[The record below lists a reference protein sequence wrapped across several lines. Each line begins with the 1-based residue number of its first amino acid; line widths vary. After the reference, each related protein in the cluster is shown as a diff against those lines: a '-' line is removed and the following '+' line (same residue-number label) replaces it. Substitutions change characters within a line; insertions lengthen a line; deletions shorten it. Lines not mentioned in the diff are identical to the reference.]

1 MRPAIPI
8 PTGFP
13 WDEFREIAAELLSGK
28 DGSVLQYGPTRGY
41 RPLLESILG
50 VLDARG
56 ITADL
61 SEVMT
66 TSGSQQ
72 GLDLTAR
79 VLIAPGDVVLVEV
92 PTYTGAIAAFRNAQ
106 CRLVGVK
113 QDADGI
119 NLEDLDSIVHARAR
133 RRRAGQPAVSRAELP
148 ESGGHSAQ
156 PREARAA
163 ARWAERRNILIIEDD
178 PYGELYFEDVAT
190 AAETR
195 PLKAD
200 DRDGRVIYL
209 STFSKTLAPG
219 FRVAWVAAPAPIV
232 ERFDTAKQ
240 SMDLMCGILD
250 QRVVHQSIVRGVL
263 ERQAAPLRKLYRQR
277 RDVMEQTLR
286 EQFGDRL
293 SWISRRAASSS
304 GRTAGG
310 LRVRGAARE
319 GDGAGRHLRHRQRVL
334 RRWQRPRPHS
344 PVVLLAVTRAHSRGR
359 EAPGDGDAT
368 RDDGGRDHEDN
379 LNHEG
384 HEGHEQEILR
394 VLRGLSRC
402 HGRIRSLSKRRP
414 GNSSEN
420 GTIGRFGEQH
430 RGWRQAE

>member
-1 MRPAIPI
+1 MISYDKYLSPLGRNLHESVLRKMGQVMASRPGDLISFAAGYPD
-8 PTGFP
+8 PVGFP
-13 WDEFREIAAELLSGK
+13 WDEFREIATELLSGT

-41 RPLLESILG
+41 RPLLESIIG
-50 VLDARG
+50 VLDVRG

-72 GLDLTAR
+72 GLDLVAR

-119 NLEDLDSIVHARAR
+119 NLEDLDAACLRERAAGSRVNLLYLVPNFQNPAGILLSLDKRAR
-133 RRRAGQPAVSRAELP
+133 LLD
-148 ESGGHSAQ
+148 
-156 PREARAA
+156 
-163 ARWAERRNILIIEDD
+163 WAERRDILIVEDD

-190 AAETR
+190 VEETR

-200 DRDGRVIYL
+200 DRGGRVIYL

-219 FRVAWVAAPAPIV
+219 FRVAWVAAPAAIV

-263 ERQAAPLRKLYRQR
+263 ARQAAPLRQLYRVR
-277 RDVMEQTLR
+277 RDVMEEALSGSLGGRLTWIAPKGGFFLWATLPEGYDCEALLAR
-286 EQFGDRL
+286 ALEQGVIFVIGSAFCVDGSGHDRVRL
-293 SWISRRAASSS
+293 SFSWPSPERI
-304 GRTAGG
+304 
-310 LRVRGAARE
+310 RE
-319 GDGAGRHLRHRQRVL
+319 GA
-334 RRWQRPRPHS
+334 RR
-344 PVVLLAVTRAHSRGR
+344 LAIAM
-359 EAPGDGDAT
+359 
-368 RDDGGRDHEDN
+368 
-379 LNHEG
+379 
-384 HEGHEQEILR
+384 
-394 VLRGLSRC
+394 
-402 HGRIRSLSKRRP
+402 
-414 GNSSEN
+414 
-420 GTIGRFGEQH
+420 
-430 RGWRQAE
+430 QAELAAERV

>member
-1 MRPAIPI
+1 MTSYDSFLSPLGRNLHESVLRRMGQVIASRTGDLISFAAGYPD

-13 WDEFREIAAELLSGK
+13 WDDFRDIAAELLSGK

-119 NLEDLDSIVHARAR
+119 NLEDLDATCVRERAGGARVNLLYLVPNFQNPAGILLSLEKRAR
-133 RRRAGQPAVSRAELP
+133 LLA
-148 ESGGHSAQ
+148 
-156 PREARAA
+156 
-163 ARWAERRNILIIEDD
+163 WAERRNILIIEDD

-263 ERQAAPLRKLYRQR
+263 ERQAAPLRKLYRMR
-277 RDVMEQTLR
+277 RDVMEHTLR
-286 EQFGDRL
+286 AQFGDRL
-293 SWISRRAASSS
+293 TWIPPKGGFFLWAKLPDGYECEALLAKAMEQGVLFVIGNAFCVDGSGHDRIRLSFSWPSPERI
-304 GRTAGG
+304 
-310 LRVRGAARE
+310 RE
-319 GDGAGRHLRHRQRVL
+319 GA
-334 RRWQRPRPHS
+334 RR
-344 PVVLLAVTRAHSRGR
+344 LAAAMQPEMTAA
-359 EAPGDGDAT
+359 ET
-368 RDDGGRDHEDN
+368 T
-379 LNHEG
+379 
-384 HEGHEQEILR
+384 
-394 VLRGLSRC
+394 
-402 HGRIRSLSKRRP
+402 K
-414 GNSSEN
+414 
-420 GTIGRFGEQH
+420 TI
-430 RGWRQAE
+430 

>member
-1 MRPAIPI
+1 MTAYDAFLSPLGRNLHESVLRRMGQVIASRGGDLISFAAGYPD

-13 WDEFREIAAELLSGK
+13 WDDFRAIAAELLSGA

-56 ITADL
+56 IEADL
-61 SEVMT
+61 SQVMT

-106 CRLVGVK
+106 CRLVGVR
-113 QDADGI
+113 QEADGI
-119 NLEDLDSIVHARAR
+119 DVEELDVVCLRERAAGSRVNLLYLVPNFQNPAGILLSRAKRAR
-133 RRRAGQPAVSRAELP
+133 LLE
-148 ESGGHSAQ
+148 
-156 PREARAA
+156 
-163 ARWAERRNILIIEDD
+163 WAERRNVLIVEDD
-178 PYGELYFEDVAT
+178 PYGDLYFEDVAR
-190 AAETR
+190 ADDTR

-250 QRVVHQSIVRGVL
+250 QRVVQESIVRGVL
-263 ERQAAPLRKLYRQR
+263 ARQAAPLRALYRTR
-277 RDVMEQTLR
+277 RDIMEQTLR

-293 SWISRRAASSS
+293 TWNQPRGGFFLWAKLPDGYDCEALLAKALEQGVIFVIGSAFCVDGS
-304 GRTAGG
+304 GHD
-310 LRVRGAARE
+310 RVRLSFSWPTPENIRE
-319 GDGAGRHLRHRQRVL
+319 GARRLSAAMSPTPVGRAL
-334 RRWQRPRPHS
+334 
-344 PVVLLAVTRAHSRGR
+344 
-359 EAPGDGDAT
+359 
-368 RDDGGRDHEDN
+368 
-379 LNHEG
+379 
-384 HEGHEQEILR
+384 
-394 VLRGLSRC
+394 
-402 HGRIRSLSKRRP
+402 
-414 GNSSEN
+414 
-420 GTIGRFGEQH
+420 
-430 RGWRQAE
+430 

>member
-1 MRPAIPI
+1 MTSYDAFLSPLGRNLHESVLRKMGQVIASRSGDLISFAAGYPD

-13 WDEFREIAAELLSGK
+13 WDEFRDIAAGLLSGK
-28 DGSVLQYGPTRGY
+28 DGSVLQYGPTRGH

-50 VLDARG
+50 VLGARG

-106 CRLVGVK
+106 CRLVGVQ
-113 QDADGI
+113 QDPDGI
-119 NLEDLDSIVHARAR
+119 NLEHLDAVCMRE
-133 RRRAGQPAVSRAELP
+133 RAGGARVNLLYLVPNFQNPAGILLSLEKRTRLLE
-148 ESGGHSAQ
+148 
-156 PREARAA
+156 
-163 ARWAERRNILIIEDD
+163 WAERRNILIIEDD
-178 PYGELYFEDVAT
+178 PYGELYFDDVAS

-200 DRDGRVIYL
+200 DATGRVIYL

-250 QRVVHQSIVRGVL
+250 QRVVHESIVRGVL
-263 ERQAAPLRKLYRQR
+263 ERQAEPLRKLYRLR

-286 EQFGDRL
+286 QQFGDRL
-293 SWISRRAASSS
+293 TWHQPKGGFFIWAKLPEGYNGEALLSKAMEQGVIFVIGSAFCVDGSGQDRVRLSFSWPAPDRIREGARRLAAAMNILPV
-304 GRTAGG
+304 GRT
-310 LRVRGAARE
+310 
-319 GDGAGRHLRHRQRVL
+319 
-334 RRWQRPRPHS
+334 
-344 PVVLLAVTRAHSRGR
+344 
-359 EAPGDGDAT
+359 
-368 RDDGGRDHEDN
+368 
-379 LNHEG
+379 
-384 HEGHEQEILR
+384 
-394 VLRGLSRC
+394 
-402 HGRIRSLSKRRP
+402 
-414 GNSSEN
+414 
-420 GTIGRFGEQH
+420 
-430 RGWRQAE
+430 

>member
-1 MRPAIPI
+1 MTSYDPFLSPLGRNLHESVLRRMGQVIASRTADLISFAAGYPDPA
-8 PTGFP
+8 GFP
-13 WDEFREIAAELLSGK
+13 WDDFRDIAAELLSGQ
-28 DGSVLQYGPTRGY
+28 DGSVLQYGPTRGH

-56 ITADL
+56 IKADL

-119 NLEDLDSIVHARAR
+119 NLEDLDATCVRERAGGARVNLLYLVPNFQNPAGILLNLEKRAR
-133 RRRAGQPAVSRAELP
+133 LLA
-148 ESGGHSAQ
+148 
-156 PREARAA
+156 
-163 ARWAERRNILIIEDD
+163 WAERRNILIIEDD

-200 DRDGRVIYL
+200 DRNGRVIYL

-219 FRVAWVAAPAPIV
+219 FRVAWVVAPAPII

-263 ERQAAPLRKLYRQR
+263 ERQAAPLRTLYRER

-286 EQFGDRL
+286 DQCGDRI
-293 SWISRRAASSS
+293 SWIKPKGGFFLWAQLPEGFRDVALLEKAMEQGVIFVIGSAFCVDGS
-304 GRTAGG
+304 GHDR
-310 LRVRGAARE
+310 LRLSFSWPTPDRIRE
-319 GDGAGRHLRHRQRVL
+319 G
-334 RRWQRPRPHS
+334 
-344 PVVLLAVTRAHSRGR
+344 
-359 EAPGDGDAT
+359 AT
-368 RDDGGRDHEDN
+368 RLARAMTPTPVA
-379 LNHEG
+379 
-384 HEGHEQEILR
+384 R
-394 VLRGLSRC
+394 
-402 HGRIRSLSKRRP
+402 
-414 GNSSEN
+414 
-420 GTIGRFGEQH
+420 T
-430 RGWRQAE
+430 

>member
-1 MRPAIPI
+1 MNSYESFLSPLGRNLHESVLRKMGQVIASRSGDLISFAAGYPDPM
-8 PTGFP
+8 GFP
-13 WDEFREIAAELLSGK
+13 WNEFRDIANELLSGD

-61 SEVMT
+61 NEVMT

-79 VLIAPGDVVLVEV
+79 VLISPGDVVLVEV

-119 NLEDLDSIVHARAR
+119 DLDSLDETCRRERAAGARVNLLYLVPNFQNPAGILLSLEKRAR
-133 RRRAGQPAVSRAELP
+133 LLD
-148 ESGGHSAQ
+148 
-156 PREARAA
+156 
-163 ARWAERRNILIIEDD
+163 WAERRNMLIIEDD
-178 PYGELYFEDVAT
+178 PYGDLYFDDVAS

-200 DRDGRVIYL
+200 DNNGRVVYL

-263 ERQAAPLRKLYRQR
+263 EHQAAPLRALYRKR
-277 RDVMEQTLR
+277 RDVMEQVLR
-286 EQFGDRL
+286 EQFGDQLTWIQPKGGFFLWAKLPDECECEPLLARAMDQGVIFVIGSAFCVDGSGHDRVRL
-293 SWISRRAASSS
+293 SFSWPTPERI
-304 GRTAGG
+304 
-310 LRVRGAARE
+310 RE
-319 GDGAGRHLRHRQRVL
+319 GA
-334 RRWQRPRPHS
+334 RR
-344 PVVLLAVTRAHSRGR
+344 LAAAMPLPS
-359 EAPGDGDAT
+359 EAAPT
-368 RDDGGRDHEDN
+368 YE
-379 LNHEG
+379 
-384 HEGHEQEILR
+384 
-394 VLRGLSRC
+394 
-402 HGRIRSLSKRRP
+402 
-414 GNSSEN
+414 
-420 GTIGRFGEQH
+420 
-430 RGWRQAE
+430 

>member
-1 MRPAIPI
+1 MASYDPFLSPLGRNLHESVLRKMGQVIASRTGDLISFAAGYPDPA
-8 PTGFP
+8 GFP
-13 WDEFREIAAELLSGK
+13 WDDFRDIAAELLSGK
-28 DGSVLQYGPTRGY
+28 DGSVLQYGPTRGH

-50 VLDARG
+50 VLHARG
-56 ITADL
+56 IKADL

-106 CRLVGVK
+106 CRLVGVT

-119 NLEDLDSIVHARAR
+119 NVEDLDATCLRERAAGARVNLLYLVPNFQNPAGILLNLEKRAR
-133 RRRAGQPAVSRAELP
+133 LLA
-148 ESGGHSAQ
+148 
-156 PREARAA
+156 
-163 ARWAERRNILIIEDD
+163 WAERRNMLIIEDD

-190 AAETR
+190 TAETR

-200 DRDGRVIYL
+200 DRHGRVIYL

-263 ERQAAPLRKLYRQR
+263 ERQSAPLRQLYRVR
-277 RDVMEQTLR
+277 RDVLEHALR
-286 EQFGDRL
+286 EQFGDRMTWSQPKGGFFLWAKLPDGYECEALLAKAMEQGVIFVIGSAFCVDGSGHDRIRL
-293 SWISRRAASSS
+293 SFSWPSPEHI
-304 GRTAGG
+304 
-310 LRVRGAARE
+310 RE
-319 GDGAGRHLRHRQRVL
+319 GARRLAAAMEPAPSSVAG
-334 RRWQRPRPHS
+334 
-344 PVVLLAVTRAHSRGR
+344 
-359 EAPGDGDAT
+359 
-368 RDDGGRDHEDN
+368 
-379 LNHEG
+379 
-384 HEGHEQEILR
+384 I
-394 VLRGLSRC
+394 
-402 HGRIRSLSKRRP
+402 
-414 GNSSEN
+414 
-420 GTIGRFGEQH
+420 
-430 RGWRQAE
+430 